1 MQHAVDVGGV
11 QPKAN
16 RMKLLSVSDLMGME
30 AGEQILAFT
39 GKITSVFT
47 RKEGVGKD
55 KDSTMEIIIV
65 SGGKDS
71 VKVMVFDKEPIT
83 KKAVGKHILVR
94 ATKGGNNKW
103 NGIIHQG
110 KSEYQGKWET
120 VVKASGACEITF
132 AANTITSADGEA
144 SAPPPPE
151 DDGPPLREPDEPA
164 DQRCAT
170 PPAAPGN
177 PPGQAHQFSVKAPRK
192 EIKQALGRCIN
203 VEWDIIQAADIL
215 NEACRANHGEPMMEA
230 HYVGVCGRMFIEL
243 AKSGYIGDVSHKL
256 YPELATAAAKLGA
269 EKGGQ

>member
-1 MQHAVDVGGV
+1 
-11 QPKAN
+11 
-16 RMKLLSVSDLMGME
+16 ME

-110 KSEYQGKWET
+110 KSEYQGKTET

-132 AANTITSADGEA
+132 AANTITSADGEE
-144 SAPPPPE
+144 SAPPAPPE

-164 DQRCAT
+164 DQRRAAPA
-170 PPAAPGN
+170 PPAPQAPAN
-177 PPGQAHQFSVKAPRK
+177 HQGVAKDPRK
-192 EIKQALGRCIN
+192 DIKQALARCIN

-215 NEACRANHGEPMMEA
+215 NEACRANHGEPMTEA

-243 AKSGYIGDVSHKL
+243 AKSGYIGDVSHNL
-256 YPELATAAAKLGA
+256 
-269 EKGGQ
+269 